1 MMVLANFFPR
11 LTAPKA
17 YNGRELTVEA
27 LKEYFSNQGHEQASH
42 LEKAL
47 RAATLKYGL
56 SLEDTARFELSNVI
70 AILVNTIPT
79 CFWMVFHI
87 YSNQDLL
94 VDLRTELDAALLVEN
109 EDGDA
114 PKRTLDINTLK
125 DSCPLLNSVWQETL
139 RYRANGS
146 SNREVMQDTVL
157 EDRYLLKK
165 GSVIQMPA
173 LVVHAD
179 TSVWGPSACE
189 FDARRFIATGTKGK
203 KDQRK
208 SPSAFRAFGGG
219 TTLCPGRHFART
231 ELLALVGMLVL
242 RFELRGS
249 WPTLE
254 LDDRDMAAAIVYPG
268 ADTEVEVVE
277 RTGFETGSWSFQT
290 GPLKRSQAAD
300 GA

>member
-1 MMVLANFFPR
+1 MMVLASFFPK
-11 LTAPKA
+11 LTASKA
-17 YNGRELTVEA
+17 YNGRELTVKA
-27 LKEYFSNQGHEQASH
+27 LQEYFSNQGHEEASH

-87 YSNQDLL
+87 YSDQDLL
-94 VDLRTELDAALLVEN
+94 ADLRTELDAALFAEN
-109 EDGDA
+109 DDRGT

-146 SNREVMQDTVL
+146 SNREVMQDTLL

-179 TSVWGPSACE
+179 TNVWGPTACE
-189 FDARRFIATGTKGK
+189 FDARRFMTSGTKGK

-242 RFELRGS
+242 RFELKGS
-249 WPTLE
+249 WASLK

-277 RTGFETGSWSFQT
+277 RSGFETGSWSFRT
-290 GPLKRSQAAD
+290 GPSKRSKAAD
-300 GA
+300 GV